1 MKPFKS
7 FLAAHLQEYITYRQ
21 NLGYQ
26 IRPSL
31 SYLRTFDRYLK
42 EQNIEKRF
50 LSPSFFLQLR
60 SDLKIEPRSV
70 NAIISSLRVFFQFLI
85 RKGIYVQNPL
95 QDIPELPENDNIPFI
110 FSPQQTDQLLAAV
123 CKRLRQTKRYYLKDL
138 SQYMA
143 ILLMARCGLRI
154 SEPLRLKRHHYRPE
168 EKTLYIAKTKFKKD
182 RLIPLPMAVATDMEN
197 YLAVRD
203 ALLVEQQNP
212 FLLAGFKQK
221 ALNDSTLRNHFHQAV
236 EDIGLK
242 QPRQIIGKMTFS
254 APTPHSLRHGFAVAT
269 LNAVKNRGNC
279 PQNALPVLA
288 AYMGHREYRY
298 TTQYLKVIDAKQR
311 QQLFYFAKSQKEH
324 R

>member
-7 FLAAHLQEYITYRQ
+7 FLAPQMQEFITYRQ

-26 IRPSL
+26 IRRSRSHL
-31 SYLRTFDRYLK
+31 KTFDRYLK
-42 EQNIEKRF
+42 KQNIEKS
-50 LSPSFFLQLR
+50 LLAPSFFLQLR

-85 RKGIYVQNPL
+85 RKGIYAQNPL
-95 QDIPELPENDNIPFI
+95 QDVAELPENDNIPFI

-123 CKRLRQTKRYYLKDL
+123 CKRLRHTKRYYLKDL

-154 SEPLRLKRHHYRPE
+154 SEPLRLRRYHYRPK

-203 ALLVEQQNP
+203 ALLVEQKNP
-212 FLLAGFKQK
+212 FLLAGFKQNG
-221 ALNDSTLRNHFHQAV
+221 LNDSTLRYHFNQAV
-236 EDIGLK
+236 ADIGLK

-254 APTPHSLRHGFAVAT
+254 SPTPHSLRHGFAVHT
-269 LNAVKNRGNC
+269 LNAVKHRGGC

-288 AYMGHREYRY
+288 TYMGHREYRY
-298 TTQYLKVIDAKQR
+298 TTQYLKVLDAKQR
-311 QQLFYFAKSQKEH
+311 QQLFYFARSQKEH

>member
-31 SYLRTFDRYLK
+31 SHLRTFDRYLK
-42 EQNIEKRF
+42 EQNIEKSF
-50 LSPSFFLQLR
+50 LSPSFFLHLR

-85 RKGIYVQNPL
+85 RKGIYAQNPL
-95 QDIPELPENDNIPFI
+95 QDIAELPENDNIPFI
-110 FSPQQTDQLLAAV
+110 FSTLQTHQLLSAV

-154 SEPLRLKRHHYRPE
+154 SEPIRLKRHHYRPK

-182 RLIPLPMAVATDMEN
+182 RLIPLPMAIATDMEN

>member
-1 MKPFKS
+1 MKPFES
-7 FLAAHLQEYITYRQ
+7 FLATQIQEFIAYRQ

-26 IRPSL
+26 ISHSRSHL
-31 SYLRTFDRYLK
+31 KTFDRYLK
-42 EQNIEKRF
+42 NQKIEKS
-50 LSPSFFLQLR
+50 LLPPSFFLQLR
-60 SDLKIEPRSV
+60 SNLKIEPRSI
-70 NAIISSLRVFFQFLI
+70 NRILSSLRVFFKFLI
-85 RKGIYVQNPL
+85 RKGIYAQNPL
-95 QDIPELPENDNIPFI
+95 QDIPELPENDSIPFI
-110 FSPQQTDQLLAAV
+110 FSPQQIDQLLSAV

-154 SEPLRLKRHHYRPE
+154 SEPLRLSRHHYQPK
-168 EKTLYIAKTKFKKD
+168 EKTIYIEKTKFKKD
-182 RLIPLPMAVATDMEN
+182 RLIPLPLTVATDMEN

-203 ALLVEQQNP
+203 ALLIEQPNP

-221 ALNDSTLRNHFHQAV
+221 GLNDSTLRAHFHRAV

-254 APTPHSLRHGFAVAT
+254 SPTPHSLRHSFAVNT
-269 LNAVKNRGNC
+269 LNVVKHRGNC

-288 AYMGHREYRY
+288 TYMGHSEYRY
-298 TTQYLKVIDAKQR
+298 TTQYLKVLDAKQR
-311 QQLFYFAKSQKEH
+311 QQLFCFARSQKEH

>member
-1 MKPFKS
+1 MKPFES
-7 FLAAHLQEYITYRQ
+7 FLAPQMQEFIAYRQ

-26 IRPSL
+26 IRHSKSHL
-31 SYLRTFDRYLK
+31 KTLDRYLK
-42 EQNIEKRF
+42 EQKIIKS
-50 LSPSFFLQLR
+50 LLPPSFFLQLR

-70 NAIISSLRVFFQFLI
+70 NGILSSLRVFFQFLI
-85 RKGIYVQNPL
+85 RKGIYGQNPL
-95 QDIPELPENDNIPFI
+95 QDIAQLPENDTIPFI
-110 FSPQQTDQLLAAV
+110 FSPQQTDHLLAAV
-123 CKRLRQTKRYYLKDL
+123 CKRLRQTKSCFLKDL

-154 SEPLRLKRHHYRPE
+154 SEPIRLKRHHYRSK

-203 ALLVEQQNP
+203 VLLAEQQNP

-221 ALNDSTLRNHFHQAV
+221 GLNDNTLRNHFHRAV
-236 EDIGLK
+236 KDIGLK
-242 QPRQIIGKMTFS
+242 QPRKIIGKMTFS

>member
-1 MKPFKS
+1 MKPFES
-7 FLAAHLQEYITYRQ
+7 FLAPQMQEFIAYRKHLD
-21 NLGYQ
+21 YQ
-26 IRPSL
+26 TRHSKSHL
-31 SYLRTFDRYLK
+31 KTLDRYLK
-42 EQNIEKRF
+42 EQKIEKN
-50 LSPSFFLQLR
+50 LLTPSFFLQLR

-85 RKGIYVQNPL
+85 RKGIYAQNPL
-95 QDIPELPENDNIPFI
+95 QD
-110 FSPQQTDQLLAAV
+110 QLLSAV

-154 SEPLRLKRHHYRPE
+154 SEPIRLKRHHYRPK

-182 RLIPLPMAVATDMEN
+182 RLIPLPMAVATEMQN
-197 YLAVRD
+197 YLALRD
-203 ALLVEQQNP
+203 AWLVEQQNP
-212 FLLAGFKQK
+212 FLLAGSKQK
-221 ALNDSTLRNHFHQAV
+221 GLNDSTLRNHFHRAV
-236 EDIGLK
+236 GDIGIK

>member
-1 MKPFKS
+1 MKPFES
-7 FLAAHLQEYITYRQ
+7 FLATQIQEFIAYRQ

-26 IRPSL
+26 ISHSRSHL
-31 SYLRTFDRYLK
+31 KTFDRYLK
-42 EQNIEKRF
+42 NQKIEKS
-50 LSPSFFLQLR
+50 LLPPSFFLQLR
-60 SDLKIEPRSV
+60 SNLKIEPRSI
-70 NAIISSLRVFFQFLI
+70 NRILSSLRVFFKFLI
-85 RKGIYVQNPL
+85 RKGIYAQNPL
-95 QDIPELPENDNIPFI
+95 QDIPELPENDSIPFI
-110 FSPQQTDQLLAAV
+110 FSPQQIDQLLSAV

-154 SEPLRLKRHHYRPE
+154 SEPLRLSRHHYQPK
-168 EKTLYIAKTKFKKD
+168 EKTIYIEKTKFKKD
-182 RLIPLPMAVATDMEN
+182 RLIPLPLTVATDMEN
-197 YLAVRD
+197 YQAVRD
-203 ALLVEQQNP
+203 AMLLEQPNP

-221 ALNDSTLRNHFHQAV
+221 GLNDSTLRAHFHRAV

-254 APTPHSLRHGFAVAT
+254 SPTPHSLRHSFAVNT
-269 LNAVKNRGNC
+269 LNAVKHRGNC

-298 TTQYLKVIDAKQR
+298 TTQYLKVLDANQR
-311 QQLFYFAKSQKEH
+311 QQLFYFARSQKEH

>member
-1 MKPFKS
+1 MKPFES
-7 FLAAHLQEYITYRQ
+7 FLAPQIQEFIVYRQ

-26 IRPSL
+26 IRHSKSHL
-31 SYLRTFDRYLK
+31 KTLDRYLN
-42 EQNIEKRF
+42 EQKIENSL

-85 RKGIYVQNPL
+85 RKGIYAQNPL
-95 QDIPELPENDNIPFI
+95 QDIPELPEYDNIPFI
-110 FSPQQTDQLLAAV
+110 FSPQQTDQLLSAV

-154 SEPLRLKRHHYRPE
+154 SEPIRLKRHHYRPK
-168 EKTLYIAKTKFKKD
+168 EKTLYISKTKFKKD
-182 RLIPLPMAVATDMEN
+182 RLIPLPMAVVTDMEN
-197 YLAVRD
+197 YLTVRD
-203 ALLVEQQNP
+203 VLLAEQQNP

-221 ALNDSTLRNHFHQAV
+221 GLNDSTLRAHFHRTV

-242 QPRQIIGKMTFS
+242 QPRQIIGNTIFS
-254 APTPHSLRHGFAVAT
+254 APTPHSLRHAFAVNT
-269 LNAVKNRGNC
+269 LNAVKHRGDC

-288 AYMGHREYRY
+288 TYMGHSEYRY
-298 TTQYLKVIDAKQR
+298 TTQYLKVLDAKQR
-311 QQLFYFAKSQKEH
+311 QGLFYFARSQKEH
-324 R
+324 T

>member
-1 MKPFKS
+1 MKPFES
-7 FLAAHLQEYITYRQ
+7 FLAPQMQEFIAYRQ
-21 NLGYQ
+21 NLGYH

-31 SYLRTFDRYLK
+31 SHLRTLDRYLK
-42 EQNIEKRF
+42 EQNIEKS
-50 LSPSFFLQLR
+50 LLPASFFLQLR

-95 QDIPELPENDNIPFI
+95 QDIPELPEYDNIPFI

-123 CKRLRQTKRYYLKDL
+123 CKRLRHTKRYYLKDL

-143 ILLMARCGLRI
+143 IMLMARCGLRI
-154 SEPLRLKRHHYRPE
+154 SEPIRLKRHHYRPK

-182 RLIPLPMAVATDMEN
+182 RLIPLPIAVATEMQN
-197 YLAVRD
+197 YLALRD
-203 ALLVEQQNP
+203 AWLIEQQNP
-212 FLLAGFKQK
+212 FLLAGCKQK
-221 ALNDSTLRNHFHQAV
+221 GLNDNTLRNRFHQAV

-269 LNAVKNRGNC
+269 LNTVKSRGNC

>member
-1 MKPFKS
+1 MES
-7 FLAAHLQEYITYRQ
+7 
-21 NLGYQ
+21 
-26 IRPSL
+26 
-31 SYLRTFDRYLK
+31 
-42 EQNIEKRF
+42 
-50 LSPSFFLQLR
+50 SPR
-60 SDLKIEPRSV
+60 
-70 NAIISSLRVFFQFLI
+70 LRVFFQFLN
-85 RKGIYVQNPL
+85 RKGIYAQNPL

-110 FSPQQTDQLLAAV
+110 FSPLQTDQLLSAV

-154 SEPLRLKRHHYRPE
+154 SEPIRLKRHHYRAK

>member
-182 RLIPLPMAVATDMEN
+182 RLIPIPKTAAEHIEN
-197 YLAVRD
+197 YLSVRN
-203 ALLVEQQNP
+203 ALIGNNENP
-212 FLLAGFKQK
+212 YLFVGMKQK
-221 ALNDSTLRNHFHQAV
+221 GLNDHRVRTVFHRAV
-236 EDIGLK
+236 KQIGLN
-242 QPRQIIGKMTFS
+242 QSTQIIANTTFGS
-254 APTPHSLRHGFAVAT
+254 PTPHSLRHAFAVNT
-269 LNAVKNRGNC
+269 LNQVKARGIS
-279 PQNALPVLA
+279 PQEALPVLA
-288 AYMGHREYRY
+288 TYMGHQHY
-298 TTQYLKVIDAKQR
+298 TYTAKYLKVLGAT
-311 QQLFYFAKSQKEH
+311 H
-324 R
+324 RHRLAQFNASHKDKI